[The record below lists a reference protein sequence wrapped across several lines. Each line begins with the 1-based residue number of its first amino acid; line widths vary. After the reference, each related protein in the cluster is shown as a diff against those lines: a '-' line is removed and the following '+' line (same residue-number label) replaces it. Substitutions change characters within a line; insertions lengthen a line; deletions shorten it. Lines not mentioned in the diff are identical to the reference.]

1 MSKIINNANAKKPF
15 CKVCFDAKKPE
26 SEYTSH
32 HVRSLPDMNGKTVVT
47 CPVLK
52 STECRYCYNFGHTA
66 KFCPVL
72 EENKK
77 KAAKAKSAA
86 IKAQKSA
93 EKVAE
98 AHREFQTVKS
108 LIYKGKFA
116 GLNNDSDEEIEQ
128 PVANASDFP
137 NINTNSYAMF
147 CAAEKA
153 AEGLWRE
160 NRSILHNIS
169 TITHPV
175 NSWAA
180 IAAKPAAPPKPAP
193 VRMNTTQQ
201 PSRTWAEES
210 DSEDDE
216 EAYPAL
222 PTKAAVKDEW
232 DDLPIISSSALM
244 NDRSYLVAHSRANR
258 ALAEDDDW

>member
-77 KAAKAKSAA
+77 KEKKAKSAA
-86 IKAQKSA
+86 IKAEKA
-93 EKVAE
+93 EKAAE
-98 AHREFQTVKS
+98 ALLVEDRSIKS
-108 LIYKGKFA
+108 VTYKGKFA
-116 GLNNDSDEEIEQ
+116 GLNNDSDDEIEQ
-128 PVANASDFP
+128 PVAKEAGNFP
-137 NINTNSYAMF
+137 TLNNF
-147 CAAEKA
+147 AAIEKA
-153 AEGLWRE
+153 AEGLWRDD
-160 NRSILHNIS
+160 RSILVNIS
-169 TITHPV
+169 KITHPA

-193 VRMNTTQQ
+193 IKLNTTQQ

-216 EAYPAL
+216 DAYDHVRCRWVWL
-222 PTKAAVKDEW
+222 QHILMLRECQ
-232 DDLPIISSSALM
+232 LSA
-244 NDRSYLVAHSRANR
+244 
-258 ALAEDDDW
+258 